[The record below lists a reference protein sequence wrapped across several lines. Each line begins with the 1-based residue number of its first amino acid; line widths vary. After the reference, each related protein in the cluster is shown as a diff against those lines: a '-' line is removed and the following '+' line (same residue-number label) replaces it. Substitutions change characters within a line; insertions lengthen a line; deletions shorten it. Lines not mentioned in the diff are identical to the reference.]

1 MKCPLVEREYVR
13 KFAVYKMAPAAAK
26 VFSPF
31 KILSQVYKLATN
43 KQLRGYYAKNRVS
56 CSKRGARPKY
66 RRQFLK
72 R

>member
-43 KQLRGYYAKNRVS
+43 KQLRGYYAKNRVAALLNEAPNQNTDDS
-56 CSKRGARPKY
+56 
-66 RRQFLK
+66 F
-72 R
+72 